1 MADNN
6 EYIWAVLYNT
16 IGNENGVA
24 GLMGNLQA
32 ESGLISYRLQGDFT
46 TGYTKSIAYTDA
58 VDSGAISRSEFINDS
73 KGYGLAQWTYY
84 SRKADLYDYW
94 QSSGYA
100 SIGDIRMQT
109 AFLLQEL
116 QTSYPSV
123 YNTLVTTPDIL
134 TASNDVLFNFENP
147 EQQGPDVQLVRY
159 NLSVAIYNALATG
172 EPVPI
177 PVPDPVLPPTVP
189 DWLPGAVQ
197 DLIRRGVIYKH

>member
-32 ESGLISYRLQGDFT
+32 ESGLVSYRLQGDFT
-46 TGYTKSIAYTDA
+46 PDYTKSISYTDR
-58 VDSGAISRSEFINDS
+58 VNSGEISRDEFIHDS

-84 SRKADLYDYW
+84 TRKEALYDAW
-94 QSSGYA
+94 QASGYD
-100 SIGDIRMQT
+100 SIGDVRLQV
-109 AFLLQEL
+109 AFLLNEL
-116 QTSYPSV
+116 QTSYSSV

-134 TASNDVLFNFENP
+134 TASNDVLFNFESP
-147 EQQGPDVQLVRY
+147 QEQGPEVQLVRY
-159 NLSVAIYNALATG
+159 QNSVALYNALATG

-177 PVPDPVLPPTVP
+177 PVPTPVLPPVIP
-189 DWLPGAVQ
+189 DWLPGAIQ

>member
-16 IGNENGVA
+16 IGNEYGVA

-32 ESGLISYRLQGDFT
+32 ESGLVSYRLQGDFT
-46 TGYTKSIAYTDA
+46 PDYTKSISYTDR
-58 VDSGAISRSEFINDS
+58 VNSGEISRDEFIHDS

-84 SRKADLYDYW
+84 TRKEALYDAW
-94 QSSGYA
+94 RASGYA
-100 SIGDIRMQT
+100 SIGDVRFQVS
-109 AFLLQEL
+109 FLLNEL
-116 QTSYPSV
+116 QTDYASV

-147 EQQGPDVQLVRY
+147 QQQGPDVQLVRY
-159 NLSVAIYNALATG
+159 QNSVALYNELATG

-189 DWLPGAVQ
+189 DWLPGAIQ